1 MALTK
6 TPIELSSTPS
16 IVDGGN
22 ATAITISSAELVT
35 VANGLTLTDGNVVV
49 AAGHGID
56 FSANS
61 GGTGVQAELLNDYE
75 TGTWTMGLTTTSGDS
90 NIATTNTTGYYTK
103 IGNLVTVNIY
113 NAGSNVISAGT
124 GIAKL
129 TGLPF
134 TVLNGSGY
142 YSATTFAHTNIF
154 ATSYSGYPSVNA
166 TEIIFTQVG
175 SIAGATFTTGNP
187 LYLMFSLTYM
197 TGAA

>member
-1 MALTK
+1 MALTEI
-6 TPIELSSTPS
+6 PIELSSTPS

-49 AAGHGID
+49 ANGHGID
-56 FSANS
+56 FSADGHAS
-61 GGTGVQAELLNDYE
+61 GMSSELLDDYE
-75 TGTWTMGLTTTSGDS
+75 EGTWTMGLNTTSSDS
-90 NIATTNTTGYYTK
+90 NITITNTTGYYTK

-154 ATSYSGYPSVNA
+154 ATSYSAYPGIGT
-166 TEIIFTQVG
+166 TEITVTQVG
-175 SIAGATFTTGNP
+175 SIAGASFAAGHP
-187 LYLMFSLTYM
+187 KYMMLSLTYM